1 MKKVSIVT
9 GLVIVLLAGGLLG
22 ACTPASKQAP
32 PTAQTIKIVDSVGRL
47 VEVPQPLERVI
58 VLDHYGGEMV
68 RALGAKDKIV
78 GINNYMAER
87 PDYWPVLKDV
97 PSAGFF
103 TEPNYEK
110 IAELN
115 PQVVI
120 TCDLGVPETET
131 KLEPIGI
138 PIVRLNFYYPETFV
152 PDIRTLGLILGK
164 EKEAQE
170 LIDFFQQHF
179 NTVEGRVGKL
189 GAEEKAKIYYEST
202 KDYTSAVEGS
212 GWHEVMLLVGGI
224 NIFAGEITTGSPS
237 SCEVSPEAILEKNPS
252 AVWRNYSG
260 GYIPAEQSEM
270 KVLYDSLLS
279 RAGWANL
286 NAVKNNQVI
295 VMNYWM
301 GKGCCKLV
309 TICYMAKLLY
319 PDEFQDINPEDVSR
333 EWIERF
339 QGVEYLGGYTYPS
352 EESLWQD

>member
-1 MKKVSIVT
+1 MKKILIAIT
-9 GLVIVLLAGGLLG
+9 LVVVLLAGGLLG
-22 ACTPASKQAP
+22 ACTPASEQASP
-32 PTAQTIKIVDSVGRL
+32 PAQTVKIVDSMGRL

-78 GINNYMAER
+78 GIINYMAER

-97 PSAGFF
+97 PSVGSAG
-103 TEPNYEK
+103 EPNYEK
-110 IAELN
+110 IVELN
-115 PQVVI
+115 PQLVI
-120 TCDLGVPETET
+120 TYDGGAPETET

-138 PIVRLNFYYPETFV
+138 PVVMLNFYYPETFV
-152 PDIRTLGLILGK
+152 SDIRTLGLILGK

-170 LIDFFQQHF
+170 LIDFFQQNF
-179 NTVEGRVGKL
+179 DTVQERVSKL
-189 GAEEKAKIYYEST
+189 GVEEKAKIYYESS
-202 KDYTSAVEGS
+202 KDYASAVEGS
-212 GWHEVMLLVGGI
+212 GWHEAILLAGGI
-224 NIFAGEITTGSPS
+224 NIFADEITTGSPS

-252 AVWRNYSG
+252 AVWRLYSG

-270 KVLYDSLLS
+270 KALYDSLLS
-279 RAGWANL
+279 RAGWNNL
-286 NAVKNNQVI
+286 DAVKNNRVI

-319 PDEFQDINPEDVSR
+319 PDKFQDMNPEDISR

-339 QGVEYLGGYTYPS
+339 QGVEYLGGYTYPP
-352 EESLWQD
+352 EESVWQ

>member
-1 MKKVSIVT
+1 MKKISIVI
-9 GLVIVLLAGGLLG
+9 GLVVVLLVGGLLG
-22 ACTPASKQAP
+22 ACKPASEETSAA
-32 PTAQTIKIVDSVGRL
+32 AQTVKVVDSVGRL
-47 VEVPQPLERVI
+47 IEIPQPVERIV

-68 RALGAKDKIV
+68 RALGAKDTIV

-97 PSAGFF
+97 SSVGSFSEPS
-103 TEPNYEK
+103 YEK

-138 PIVRLNFYYPETFV
+138 PVVRLNFYKPKTFV
-152 PDIRTLGLILGK
+152 SDIRTLGLILGK
-164 EKEAQE
+164 EDEAQE

-179 NTVEGRVGKL
+179 NTVQERVGKL
-189 GAEEKAKIYYEST
+189 SAEEKATVYYEG
-202 KDYTSAVEGS
+202 KDYTTVAGTS
-212 GWHEVMLLVGGI
+212 GWHETILLAGGI
-224 NIFAGEITTGSPS
+224 NIFAGETTGSWGT
-237 SCEVSPEAILEKNPS
+237 CEVSPEAILEKNPS
-252 AVWRNYSG
+252 IVWKYYSG
-260 GYIPAEQSEM
+260 GYVPPDPSEM
-270 KVLYDSLLS
+270 QGTYDSLIE
-279 RAGWANL
+279 RPGWNNL
-286 NAVKNNQVI
+286 DAVRNNRVI

-301 GKGCCKLV
+301 AKGCGKLV

-319 PDEFQDINPEDVSR
+319 PDEFQDMNPEDVAR

-352 EESLWQD
+352 QESIWQD